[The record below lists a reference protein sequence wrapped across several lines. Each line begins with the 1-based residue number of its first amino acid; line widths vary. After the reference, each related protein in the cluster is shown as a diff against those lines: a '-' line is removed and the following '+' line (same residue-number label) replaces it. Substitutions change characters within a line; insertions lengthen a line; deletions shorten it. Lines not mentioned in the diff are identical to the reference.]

1 MSVAQPT
8 RMRGSGNTGWP
19 APGEREWR
27 IWAMLAASVLGH
39 ILITTGPLLLGLA
52 GLWAFDQPASDEPP
66 VDAIPVDLLT
76 DEPGPEPEPPPAP
89 PPEPAA
95 VALPPQPDA
104 PKTAPEPAPVKPVA
118 PPEDPADKPDKPV
131 APPGSLGDPV
141 ARAGLAGKAVDSNAN
156 VRILLHMSAVREHPL
171 GTRIGGLLE
180 RTPQWSDFFGAAG
193 VDPVRDVDHVL
204 VAGPQLRDSSNVVA
218 VVQHRLDQAAVT
230 AAFERMVA
238 RGGEWIDH
246 EPDIVKARA
255 DRAERLFVAPSS
267 HIVAVVPSSAEKS
280 ARALSKNVRF
290 PAATGGV
297 ALEAYVVTPSRVA
310 RGSGIKIPESLRW
323 VRIEVSP
330 EVGGGA
336 IIRIEAEDG
345 SPEQAAED
353 APKLEKMIRAASTL
367 DLGGGMLGGLA
378 SLAFGSSKQKFI
390 EKIEFSSKEKMVLG
404 SLLITKKQLATL
416 LDLLDAVLPP
426 ARRVERFDPPAQSEP
441 EKPTTTYPSNPMDKS
456 GGSAPSGAPVGSD
469 APPVE
474 PKGDPPSP
482 DPLPAAP
489 NPDP

>member
-1 MSVAQPT
+1 MSVAHPT
-8 RMRGSGNTGWP
+8 RLRGSGNTGWP
-19 APGEREWR
+19 AAGGREWR
-27 IWAMLAASVLGH
+27 LWAMLGASVLGH
-39 ILITTGPLLLGLA
+39 ILVTAGPLLLGLA
-52 GLWAFDQPASDEPP
+52 GLWAFDQPVSDEPP

-76 DEPGPEPEPPPAP
+76 DEPGAEPEPPPTP

-95 VALPPQPDA
+95 VALPPEPDA
-104 PKTAPEPAPVKPVA
+104 PKTAPEPAAAKPV
-118 PPEDPADKPDKPV
+118 PPPQEPDEKPDK
-131 APPGSLGDPV
+131 PPGSLGDPV

-180 RTPQWSDFFGAAG
+180 RAPQWSDFFGAAG

-246 EPDIVKARA
+246 KPDIVKARA

-290 PAATGGV
+290 SAATGGV
-297 ALEAYVVTPSRVA
+297 ALEAYVVTPWRVA
-310 RGSGIKIPESLRW
+310 RGTGIKIPESLRW

-336 IIRIEAEDG
+336 LIRIEAEDG

-353 APKLEKMIRAASTL
+353 APKLEKMVRAASTL

-390 EKIEFSSKEKMVLG
+390 EKIEFSSKDKMVLG
-404 SLLITKKQLATL
+404 SLVITKKQLATL

-426 ARRVERFDPPAQSEP
+426 ARRVERFEPPAQSEP
-441 EKPTTTYPSNPMDKS
+441 EKPTTPAPSNPM
-456 GGSAPSGAPVGSD
+456 GSPPSGTLPGSD
-469 APPVE
+469 APPVA

-489 NPDP
+489 SPDP